1 MGTSWKVMA
10 AAAVV
15 GGEWPVSL
23 VPLQPLR
30 ATQGDHRPT
39 EPSGPREAQVS
50 SACFQDCQLL
60 GRICFCPWAGGLH
73 PASRIPGRGTM
84 RLPQRLVQVR
94 TGLSSKWPLGRRPCA
109 ATLCLCWILPPSLF
123 PLLNPFPSQAA
134 PAPFPAPQAAS
145 SQLPVSC
152 PDLPCPRPGLTW
164 DLEDPGR
171 GPWGPALEPE
181 LCPCRRAGG

>member
-1 MGTSWKVMA
+1 MA

-181 LCPCRRAGG
+181 LCPRQRAGG